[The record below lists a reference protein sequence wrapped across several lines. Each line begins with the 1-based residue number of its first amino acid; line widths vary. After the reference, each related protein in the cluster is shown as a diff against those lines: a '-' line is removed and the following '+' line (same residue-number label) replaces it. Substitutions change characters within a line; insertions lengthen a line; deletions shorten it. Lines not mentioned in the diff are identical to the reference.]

1 MTATILHWP
10 WRLDGSREWC
20 QGLWRA
26 QAGERV
32 IEFFGTKPCAEWPV
46 AEAQLLEQL
55 QTALAAG
62 AVAVIEGPPLVV
74 TETANQAPA
83 AMLDPVPAMGLPAD
97 GVVLN
102 PPRSSTQQLPVQQL
116 TLL

>member
-10 WRLDGSREWC
+10 WRLDGSRDWC

-32 IEFFGTKPCAEWPV
+32 IKFFGTKPCAEWPV
-46 AEAQLLEQL
+46 AEAALLEQL
-55 QTALAAG
+55 QEAIAAG
-62 AVAVIEGPPLVV
+62 PGHAVVIDGSPLPTRTQRLL
-74 TETANQAPA
+74 TEAQIE
-83 AMLDPVPAMGLPAD
+83 
-97 GVVLN
+97 
-102 PPRSSTQQLPVQQL
+102 QL